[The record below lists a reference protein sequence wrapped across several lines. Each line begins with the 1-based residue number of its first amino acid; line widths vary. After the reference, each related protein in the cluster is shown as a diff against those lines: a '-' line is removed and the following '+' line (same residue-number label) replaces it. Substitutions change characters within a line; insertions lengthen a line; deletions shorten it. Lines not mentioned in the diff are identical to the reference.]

1 MAGEILKALCHYPKG
16 KVTSGNKPNRHSVLN
31 CYLKLTQRWIL
42 VHKTTNTYTARPFVL
57 GSRVYFG
64 CSSIH
69 ADSWLQHTGKITEEY
84 DYLRAF
90 ADLDSAWSTASLV
103 SSSEQKNRALR
114 TNTLPNPCW
123 SQRSKEMKCKGK
135 VTQPNLFCFTPT
147 PRKILLSL
155 FPLPYFLSSLVT
167 LPFQEWCHFHY
178 SHGKVLSA
186 LVSKV
191 LRNFRKSLEVTLHL
205 SSLSGTHPVH
215 SRGLGAKKLPL
226 KGVWQILARIIKL

>member
-31 CYLKLTQRWIL
+31 WYLPSSSMSSLIYTEKLTQRWIL

-135 VTQPNLFCFTPT
+135 VTPAKSVLLHPHPSQNPTFSLPPSLFSLFSCHP
-147 PRKILLSL
+147 PVSRMVSLSLLS
-155 FPLPYFLSSLVT
+155 
-167 LPFQEWCHFHY
+167 WN
-178 SHGKVLSA
+178 SA
-186 LVSKV
+186 LSTCLKSAEEFQKVSRSN
-191 LRNFRKSLEVTLHL
+191 LTLVKFKWYT
-205 SSLSGTHPVH
+205 SGT
-215 SRGLGAKKLPL
+215 
-226 KGVWQILARIIKL
+226 